1 MAKEVGYVF
10 QNPDHQLFAR
20 TIEEEV
26 GFGPRVL
33 GLETKT
39 IRQRVKE
46 ALEAVDLEGY
56 EKREP
61 FALTKGERQR
71 LAVASMLAARPGL
84 LILDEPTTGLD
95 YGHQRGLLEML
106 NRLNQ
111 RGHTILIVTHHLWAA
126 AEYCRSCVV
135 LKEGRVWLEGPTR
148 SVFQQESLLKEASL
162 VLPPIVRLSNRLDFQ
177 GLTATALAREIR
189 T

>member
-20 TIEEEV
+20 TVEEEV

-71 LAVASMLAARPGL
+71 LAVASMLAARPWL

-106 NRLNQ
+106 NRLKPTGPHHPDRYPPPLGGRRILPALCGPERGEGLAG
-111 RGHTILIVTHHLWAA
+111 RGHANL
-126 AEYCRSCVV
+126 
-135 LKEGRVWLEGPTR
+135 
-148 SVFQQESLLKEASL
+148 FQQEPHLKEASL
-162 VLPPIVRLSNRLDFQ
+162 VLPPIVQLSNRLGFQ
-177 GLTATALAREIR
+177 GLTASALAREIKS
-189 T
+189 